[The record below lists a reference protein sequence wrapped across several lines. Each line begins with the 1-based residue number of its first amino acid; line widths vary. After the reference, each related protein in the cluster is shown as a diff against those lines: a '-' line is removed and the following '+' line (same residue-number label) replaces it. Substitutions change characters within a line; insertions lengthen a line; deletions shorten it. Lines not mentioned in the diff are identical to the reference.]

1 MSTVKKFSVLI
12 ADESRS
18 MLINLK
24 AILKNKFPCEQI
36 VPCRD
41 GAEAWENIKKT
52 KFDLILSDSVLPVIS
67 GEELLFKVREN
78 EETKNIPFLMLSNK
92 KDRDSVMK
100 AINSGATG
108 YMIKPFSEDDIIKKI
123 ENILHNRAKSLE

>member
-1 MSTVKKFSVLI
+1 MGKH
-12 ADESRS
+12 
-18 MLINLK
+18 
-24 AILKNKFPCEQI
+24 
-36 VPCRD
+36 
-41 GAEAWENIKKT
+41 KKT